1 MNIRQIDTAKDGL
14 TLLKFRA
21 VINYA
26 SGSPAQR
33 RAYTF
38 EQFREIWMN
47 SRGPEEYLSALVQ
60 SMNDRRT
67 IAEIW
72 EDAGSPVAYVWA
84 SFTDWPEYNTTGAEI
99 HDIMVAPEYQRRGI
113 AMQVV
118 RHVEKLARERGA
130 TLLRSGTGIE
140 NIASQGLH
148 KKAGFYTQ
156 RVEFEKEL

>member
-1 MNIRQIDTAKDGL
+1 MNISPIDIEKDRP
-14 TLLKFRA
+14 TLLKFRT

-26 SGSPAQR
+26 SGSPVLR

-38 EQFREIWMN
+38 EQFREVWLN
-47 SRGPEEYLSALVQ
+47 SRGPEEYLSELAQ
-60 SMNDRRT
+60 SMKDGRT

-72 EDAGSPVAYVWA
+72 EDGGSPVAYIWA
-84 SFTDWPEYNTTGAEI
+84 SFTDWPEYKTTGAEI
-99 HDIMVAPEYQRRGI
+99 HDIMVVPEYQRRGI
-113 AMQVV
+113 ALQVI
-118 RHVEKLARERGA
+118 RHVEKLACERGA
-130 TLLRSGTGIE
+130 TILRSGTGIE